1 MLVNGERFTT
11 NVKRNVNNHLKDD
24 TLNVTLNVKLNNRAQ
39 HLVDMF
45 EREGCTDAKNCFYF
59 FRKCFANLSEAT
71 IWDIYEN
78 ATNNPNIDSPIK
90 YFIAGCRNQMAL
102 KGV

>member
-1 MLVNGERFTT
+1 MLVNGEKFTP

-24 TLNVTLNVKLNNRAQ
+24 TLNVTLNVRAARQAQ
-39 HLVDMF
+39 HLVDKF
-45 EREGCTDAKNCFYF
+45 EQTGCTDAKNCFYF
-59 FRKCFANLSEAT
+59 FKKCFANLSEAT
-71 IWDIYEN
+71 IWDIFDK
-78 ATNNPNIDSPIK
+78 ATHKPDIDSPIK